1 MSIRTKAGTAT
12 DMNYWDMACS
22 ILVGLR
28 QAASKAQT
36 EHDAIRAANPHQMFV
51 SEASIAADTC
61 DVLREAERVMD
72 RELSKVARSSN
83 LPFPE
88 QGNT

>member
-1 MSIRTKAGTAT
+1 MPRPKAVPAT
-12 DMNYWDMACS
+12 DMNYWEMACS

-28 QAASKAQT
+28 QAVSKAQA
-36 EHDAIRAANPHQMFV
+36 EHGAIRAANPGKMFV

-61 DVLREAERVMD
+61 DVLREAERVLD
-72 RELSKVARSSN
+72 RELSKVARSSS